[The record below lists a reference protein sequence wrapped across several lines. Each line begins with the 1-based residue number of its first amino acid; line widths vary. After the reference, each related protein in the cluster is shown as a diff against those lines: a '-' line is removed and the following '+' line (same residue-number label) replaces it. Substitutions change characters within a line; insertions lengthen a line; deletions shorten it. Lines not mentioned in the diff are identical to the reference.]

1 MKNTGQDIRSFASQ
15 MHDQQ
20 LRDEP
25 RGGYTIVLDPVQQA
39 ANGAAV
45 PPPAQSD
52 QDVPPKIY
60 EMIRMYEYGNNS
72 FELKCRNF
80 YRQGKFM
87 EDYEDDAPWEGVF
100 SRYFP
105 TYHDL
110 NIRQLRG
117 YFTWRTQVRK
127 GIYRPISTSLAY
139 IYLYELLN
147 GIGTSSVE
155 ESLWKMQEFE
165 TEYLDSEIGDERMR
179 HNLRR
184 WMLELAVIH
193 QLPKNTVNQYA
204 NPFTLEQDRRLE
216 ILRDPS
222 NRTDEE
228 VFRVLCWF
236 ADRNLEASP
245 VYVANADSATHLFA
259 GVWRRASEQFRHNG
273 NDFFT
278 ACFGPLKAYHWYP
291 LGNAVYLER
300 RTLPE
305 SAYELTGCRRYV
317 FHDGC
322 WKEEKHDELY
332 FDRKRVKA
340 LIHVTDLMLRRY
352 LKTGRYLRENAE
364 EAWAIP
370 YVEAV
375 IEADRQAKIEAARP
389 KVHIHLEN
397 LAQIRKDAV
406 ATRDSLLTEE
416 ELAESN
422 VEPTTAEM
430 PVAEA
435 VGVSNDDNNI
445 NIDNDIDNDYNND
458 IDNDYNN
465 DIDND
470 YNCNKDNDNATVK
483 LEPLHRQILLSLLG
497 GGTADGLLRT
507 HRLMPAVVADSINEA
522 FFDEIGDSILDCDGD
537 RLSLVEDYVED
548 VRLLLTH

>member
-25 RGGYTIVLDPVQQA
+25 RGGCTIVLDPVQQA
-39 ANGAAV
+39 ANGAAA

-52 QDVPPKIY
+52 QDVPPRIY

-179 HNLRR
+179 RNLRR
-184 WMLELAVIH
+184 WMLELAVIQ

-204 NPFTLEQDRRLE
+204 DPFTLEQDRRLE

-222 NRTDEE
+222 NRSDEE
-228 VFRVLCWF
+228 LFRVLCWF
-236 ADRNLEASP
+236 SDRNLEASP
-245 VYVANADSATHLFA
+245 VYVAGADSATHLFA
-259 GVWRRASEQFRHNG
+259 EVWRRASEQFRHDG

-291 LGNAVYLER
+291 LGNAVR
-300 RTLPE
+300 NP
-305 SAYELTGCRRYV
+305 
-317 FHDGC
+317 
-322 WKEEKHDELY
+322 
-332 FDRKRVKA
+332 
-340 LIHVTDLMLRRY
+340 
-352 LKTGRYLRENAE
+352 
-364 EAWAIP
+364 
-370 YVEAV
+370 
-375 IEADRQAKIEAARP
+375 
-389 KVHIHLEN
+389 
-397 LAQIRKDAV
+397 
-406 ATRDSLLTEE
+406 
-416 ELAESN
+416 
-422 VEPTTAEM
+422 PT
-430 PVAEA
+430 
-435 VGVSNDDNNI
+435 S
-445 NIDNDIDNDYNND
+445 
-458 IDNDYNN
+458 
-465 DIDND
+465 
-470 YNCNKDNDNATVK
+470 
-483 LEPLHRQILLSLLG
+483 
-497 GGTADGLLRT
+497 
-507 HRLMPAVVADSINEA
+507 
-522 FFDEIGDSILDCDGD
+522 
-537 RLSLVEDYVED
+537 
-548 VRLLLTH
+548 